1 MAAVI
6 GWALAVVAALIF
18 AAGITGLVHPPTM
31 KDPKTGIP
39 PKRWHMFFMAWLGP
53 VLPGAIAFSLLM
65 TSADAT
71 PPATV
76 PAAQSLAPEMVVQ
89 LSVHPQFACLSEGH
103 LQQALEH
110 SALGERT
117 KFEAMF
123 SGGACIVIPAE
134 DGARFKVLAIRR
146 NAVEFT
152 STDNPRASNGLWAV
166 ASAFRPA

>member
-1 MAAVI
+1 MLSVI
-6 GWALAVVAALIF
+6 GWALAALAALLF
-18 AAGITGLVHPPTM
+18 AAGMVGFIHPPAM
-31 KDPKTGIP
+31 KDPKTGAP
-39 PKRWHMFFMAWLGP
+39 PKRSHMFFLAWLGP

-65 TSADAT
+65 TAADAT
-71 PPATV
+71 PPAVV
-76 PAAQSLAPEMVVQ
+76 PAAQLLAPEMVVQ
-89 LSVHPQFACLSEGH
+89 LSAHPQFACLSEGH
-103 LQQALEH
+103 LQQAVEH

-152 STDNPRASNGLWAV
+152 SVDNPRASNGLWAV
-166 ASAFRPA
+166 ASAFRPS